1 LALTLLLVLAPP
13 SAIGGNVIAK
23 PAVKHPGV
31 TGLSRSAAVSKA
43 GARLAQLVSE
53 YVAHVG
59 KKSRAPFTP
68 SDRSLQFS
76 KDTVVIDARAVSSG
90 ADLLQDLEKLG
101 LKQGAR
107 YGTAVSGQLPVKAVR
122 KAAALN
128 SLRAIHA
135 APRPVRNAGA
145 VTSQGDV
152 AMRADIARSLYG
164 VDGSGVTVGVMSDSY
179 NTLGGAAADI
189 ASGDLPAGGVT
200 VINGESSI
208 CGVYI
213 FCIDEGRAMLQIIHD
228 IAPGAGL
235 LFHTALSSVVDFAN
249 GITALAV
256 AGADVIVDD
265 LMYLNEPM
273 FQDGIVAQAVDS
285 AVAGGVAYYSAAGN
299 QGRNGY
305 EAPFRDSG
313 EIFCIEIFLPLGDC
327 HPLFERVGRMHDFDP
342 GPGED
347 LYQSITIPEN
357 TTLSIALQ
365 WNEAFGSAQIDHDI
379 VLLDETG
386 GTYFEFG
393 ANDNVSTGEGWEVLQ
408 FTNYDFMGYGTKFTL
423 IITYDDVDSIGL
435 PATRLKTIFFGSG
448 TTIDEFSTNSSTL
461 IGHANAAGAAAV
473 GAAFFLD
480 TPAYGTTPPVPEP
493 YSAAGGTPIL
503 FAASGS
509 PLVTPE
515 VRLKPEFT
523 AIDGVNTT
531 FFFDDSHGNDGI
543 DDFFGTSAAAPH
555 AAGVAALLLE
565 ATPGT
570 TPAGI
575 NMFLQTTAIDMLGA
589 GFDHDTGYGLVQADA
604 ALALLLDADGDG
616 LSDALEQQI
625 GTDPLLADTDGD
637 GLTDYEE
644 VAWDGDDTAYT
655 PGAEPNPLVADT
667 DMDGFRDGMEHA
679 AGYDPLD
686 DADFPVWGD
695 INDDRE
701 VDAVDMLL
709 ATRAALGLLT
719 LAADQ
724 HARGDV
730 APLSAGQPDPDGKF
744 NTADVV
750 VIQREAL
757 GLISLQ
763 P

>member
-1 LALTLLLVLAPP
+1 
-13 SAIGGNVIAK
+13 
-23 PAVKHPGV
+23 
-31 TGLSRSAAVSKA
+31 
-43 GARLAQLVSE
+43 
-53 YVAHVG
+53 
-59 KKSRAPFTP
+59 
-68 SDRSLQFS
+68 
-76 KDTVVIDARAVSSG
+76 
-90 ADLLQDLEKLG
+90 
-101 LKQGAR
+101 
-107 YGTAVSGQLPVKAVR
+107 
-122 KAAALN
+122 
-128 SLRAIHA
+128 
-135 APRPVRNAGA
+135 
-145 VTSQGDV
+145 
-152 AMRADIARSLYG
+152 
-164 VDGSGVTVGVMSDSY
+164 
-179 NTLGGAAADI
+179 
-189 ASGDLPAGGVT
+189 
-200 VINGESSI
+200 
-208 CGVYI
+208 
-213 FCIDEGRAMLQIIHD
+213 
-228 IAPGAGL
+228 
-235 LFHTALSSVVDFAN
+235 
-249 GITALAV
+249 
-256 AGADVIVDD
+256 
-265 LMYLNEPM
+265 
-273 FQDGIVAQAVDS
+273 
-285 AVAGGVAYYSAAGN
+285 
-299 QGRNGY
+299 
-305 EAPFRDSG
+305 
-313 EIFCIEIFLPLGDC
+313 
-327 HPLFERVGRMHDFDP
+327 MHDFDP